1 MAPEICAMQKRRVK
15 IATTAVSDSAESLP
29 DFSADWQL
37 PEPSASNAEVEA
49 RFHYE
54 FARESKTILRLTES
68 LCHFTR
74 REIIRAACRTL
85 SYPGHALDDLHPYC
99 SKIVYALVPAINLRE
114 VSWHQLEHEQKQSL
128 IREFSR
134 PESPFRRLNYLEFVD
149 FADFAMRA
157 YCWPHPTQ
165 PNYTRLLADPN
176 AKPPDGIGP
185 WWYCSSRL
193 FRHGVEEIALRID
206 WNQGPQAVKAAME
219 QWFQRHKRGLVRLKS
234 EGKLPDAAHGSYMFH
249 LRDET
254 GAKNPRRKYITALRG
269 LGAMRLLGSH
279 TLLEAIK
286 ITTGSGRKGDS
297 LYYGFLLETGQPA
310 GRSAWNRGIENA
322 RQTFQKLFYPQDED
336 SLRVR
341 RHDRLPDIEEPISYQ
356 RYCFRTAKNK

>member
-1 MAPEICAMQKRRVK
+1 MTRRLMRDQGPKILLLKKR
-15 IATTAVSDSAESLP
+15 ASTSDRRAGSDAERSLP

-37 PEPSASNAEVEA
+37 PEPKASNEEIEA
-49 RFHYE
+49 RFYYE
-54 FARESKTILRLTES
+54 FARESETILRLTER

-74 REIIRAACRTL
+74 REIIRAGCRTL
-85 SYPGHALDDLHPYC
+85 SYPGHALEDLHPYC
-99 SKIVYALVPAINLRE
+99 FKIVCALIPAINLRE
-114 VSWHQLEHEQKQSL
+114 VSWNQLEHEQKQSL

-134 PESPFRRLNYLEFVD
+134 PESPLRRLNYFEFVD

-165 PNYTRLLADPN
+165 PNYTWLLADPN

-193 FRHGVEEIALRID
+193 FWHGVEEIALRID

-219 QWFQRHKRGLVRLKS
+219 QWFQRHKRGLARLKS
-234 EGKLPDAAHGSYMFH
+234 EGKLPGATRGSYMFR

-269 LGAMRLLGSH
+269 LGAMRLLGTH
-279 TLLEAIK
+279 TLLEAIQS
-286 ITTGSGRKGDS
+286 TKGS
-297 LYYGFLLETGQPA
+297 LYSSDLRS
-310 GRSAWNRGIENA
+310 RSAWSVGIRAA
-322 RQTFQKLFYPQDED
+322 RKTFQELFYPRDED
-336 SLRVR
+336 SVRIR
-341 RHDRLPDIEEPISYQ
+341 RHYALPEIEEPISYQ
-356 RYCFRTAKNK
+356 RYCLRTRKNK